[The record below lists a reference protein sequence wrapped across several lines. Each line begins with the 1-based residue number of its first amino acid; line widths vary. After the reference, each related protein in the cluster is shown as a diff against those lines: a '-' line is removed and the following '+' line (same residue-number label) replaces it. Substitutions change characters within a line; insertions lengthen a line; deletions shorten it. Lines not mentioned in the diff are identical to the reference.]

1 MARSYARIMTAI
13 WRNREFRALRSSPQR
28 TYLLLVTQPDI
39 TAVGLLPLT
48 VRRWADMA
56 VDTTTADL
64 ERDLRL
70 LESGRFIAV
79 DRDTEELLVR
89 SFVKWDGGYNNRN
102 RRPVIEA
109 AAQEVT
115 SESLFRMLGLEF
127 GRLGLP
133 VPAWHGPTDAPV
145 DGPPDG
151 PSGGGV
157 DDMSGDV
164 LQTEQSGLFAHVE
177 GLSDGA
183 SGGAST
189 SDRVVVT
196 KVGSSHNP
204 QPTTNNPPPVDG
216 AQQIVAAWI
225 ERCRKRPPGT
235 VIGQI
240 AKGVKSMLE
249 EGVDPDDVRAGLLEW
264 ARKGNLHPATLPSVV
279 NEVMNRPVAAF
290 ANQTDANIAS
300 LLGATSTVG
309 PGLYALPGGETA

>member
-13 WRNREFRALRSSPQR
+13 WRNREFRALPSSPQR

-56 VDTTTADL
+56 ADTTTADL
-64 ERDLRL
+64 ERDLRM

-102 RRPVIEA
+102 RRPVIDA
-109 AAQEVT
+109 AAEEVT
-115 SESLFRMLGLEF
+115 SEALFRTLGLEF
-127 GRLGLP
+127 ARLGLP
-133 VPAWHGPTDAPV
+133 VPAWHGPADAPI

-151 PSGGGV
+151 PSGGV
-157 DDMSGDV
+157 DDTSTDDA

-177 GLSDGA
+177 GPSDGA

-189 SDRVVVT
+189 SDRVVV
-196 KVGSSHNP
+196 KEVGSSHNP
-204 QPTTNNPPPVDG
+204 QPATNNPPPVDG

-249 EGVDPDDVRAGLLEW
+249 EGVDPDDVRTGLLEW

-279 NEVMNRPVAAF
+279 NEVMNRPVAGF

-300 LLGATSTVG
+300 LLGATQPVG

>member
-13 WRNREFRALRSSPQR
+13 WRNREFRALPSSPQR

-56 VDTTTADL
+56 ADTTTADL
-64 ERDLRL
+64 ERDLRM

-109 AAQEVT
+109 AAGEVT
-115 SESLFRMLGLEF
+115 SESLFRTLGLEF
-127 GRLGLP
+127 ARLGLP
-133 VPAWHGPTDAPV
+133 IPAWHGPADAPP

-151 PSGGGV
+151 PPGGRGDTSA
-157 DDMSGDV
+157 DDA

-177 GLSDGA
+177 GPSHGA

-189 SDRVVVT
+189 SDRVVV
-196 KVGSSHNP
+196 KEVGSSHNP

-216 AQQIVAAWI
+216 TQQIVAAWI
-225 ERCRKRPPGT
+225 ERCRKRPPGP

-249 EGVDPDDVRAGLLEW
+249 EGVDPDDVRTGLLEW

-279 NEVMNRPVAAF
+279 NEVMNRPVAGIS
-290 ANQTDANIAS
+290 NQTDANIAAF
-300 LLGATSTVG
+300 LGAAQPVG

>member
-13 WRNREFRALRSSPQR
+13 WRNREFRALPSSPQR

-56 VDTTTADL
+56 ADTTTADL
-64 ERDLRL
+64 ERDLRM
-70 LESGRFIAV
+70 LESGRFVAV

-89 SFVKWDGGYNNRN
+89 SFVKWDGGYNNRK
-102 RRPVIEA
+102 RVPVIEA
-109 AAQEVT
+109 AAKEVS
-115 SESLFRMLGLEF
+115 SEVLTRTLGLEF
-127 GRLGLP
+127 TRLGLP
-133 VPAWHGPTDAPV
+133 VPVWQGPTDGLSDSPSD
-145 DGPPDG
+145 DGG
-151 PSGGGV
+151 
-157 DDMSGDV
+157 DDDEGDV

-177 GLSDGA
+177 GLSDRA
-183 SGGAST
+183 SDRAST
-189 SDRVVVT
+189 SDRVVV
-196 KVGSSHNP
+196 KEVGSSHNP

-216 AQQIVAAWI
+216 AQQVVAAWI
-225 ERCRKRPPGT
+225 ECCRKRPPGT

-240 AKGVKSMLE
+240 AKGVKTMLE

-279 NEVMNRPVAAF
+279 NEVMNRPAAGF
-290 ANQTDANIAS
+290 TNQTDANIAS
-300 LLGATSTVG
+300 FLGATQHVG